1 MSQTKSSSR
10 ISLEQKIAKARLKL
24 QEAYDTCG
32 CTDSKV
38 LKASI
43 QLGRLLNCWKKP
55 FRGLSQI
62 NGLLSNP

>member
-1 MSQTKSSSR
+1 MSQTKSNSR

-38 LKASI
+38 LATNIK
-43 QLGRLLNCWKKP
+43 LDRLLNRYQQKLLENTDPGKK
-55 FRGLSQI
+55 
-62 NGLLSNP
+62 